1 MDSSTCG
8 KTCLIGCV
16 ILFVLGIIVVGGCVY
31 CGYNIF
37 GGLFQSAIKIEGYF
51 TELRNEGW
59 IVDDSESNQPSG
71 YGASVDSGQLMI
83 YKAKETEDDDWIYY
97 VWEIPIPDG
106 ESSDADLS
114 ALLNLTIIP
123 RTQAALE
130 AHEELNLEL
139 PDDFE
144 LDEWSPDA
152 DDRDRDRDRDRDED
166 ENGDEDNGE
175 DRRRGGK
182 SLKRAA

>member
-8 KTCLIGCV
+8 KTCLIGCI
-16 ILFVLGIIVVGGCVY
+16 ILFVLGIIVVGGCLY

-59 IVDDSESNQPSG
+59 IVDDSQSNQPSG
-71 YGASVDSGQLMI
+71 YGVSVETGELMI
-83 YKAKETEDDDWIYY
+83 WRAKENEEDDWIYY
-97 VWEIPIPDG
+97 VWEIPIPDP

-123 RTQAALE
+123 RTEAALE
-130 AHEELNLEL
+130 AHEELDLEL

-144 LDEWSPDA
+144 LDEWHPPDE
-152 DDRDRDRDRDRDED
+152 DRRDRRRDRDED
-166 ENGDEDNGE
+166 EDEDEDNGE
-175 DRRRGGK
+175 DRRRSGK
-182 SLKRAA
+182 CLKRAA